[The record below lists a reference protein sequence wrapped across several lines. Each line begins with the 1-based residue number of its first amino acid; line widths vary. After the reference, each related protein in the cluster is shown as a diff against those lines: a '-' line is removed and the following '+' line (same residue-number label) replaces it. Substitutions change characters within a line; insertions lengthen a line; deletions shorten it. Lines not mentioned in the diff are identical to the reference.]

1 MSLKRKR
8 RILAIDDEPSM
19 TEWLKILLEHAGYE
33 VKTALVGTR
42 GEEIFKTWHPD
53 AVITDMMLPDVDGIE
68 LVRKCKQLDPE
79 VEVIVV
85 TGQGNIP
92 RSVEAVKAGAYD
104 FLEKPIDADRL
115 LDKLEKALKQK
126 SLVDENE
133 LLKAKLQDRY
143 KFQNVIGKSKKMQD
157 LFELIESV
165 AASEANIL
173 IQGENGTG
181 KELIA
186 NAIHY
191 NSKRLKGP
199 FIKINCAAIPKDL
212 IESELFG
219 YKRGS
224 FTGATMDKEG
234 LFELAEG
241 GSLLL
246 DEIGE
251 MPSYLQTKL
260 LRVLQEREYRP
271 IGSDRIVHVDFR
283 LICATNIDLETAL
296 REGKLREDLYFRIN
310 TITLRVPPLRE
321 RSEDIPLLCNHFL
334 AKFNERYGRSVRA
347 ISPAAYH
354 LLIRNRWSGNVRELE
369 NAIERA
375 VLVCKTGDIQPA
387 DMPESIRDEVP
398 SVEEFTIPPQRTL
411 AEIEKVAI
419 VQTLMRT
426 NWNKQE
432 AAQIL
437 GLYRPTL
444 YSKMKKHQIL
454 DQRAKPRT
462 VPSVPREPRT
472 TQHGRRAGS

>member
-1 MSLKRKR
+1 M
-8 RILAIDDEPSM
+8 
-19 TEWLKILLEHAGYE
+19 
-33 VKTALVGTR
+33 
-42 GEEIFKTWHPD
+42 
-53 AVITDMMLPDVDGIE
+53 
-68 LVRKCKQLDPE
+68 
-79 VEVIVV
+79 
-85 TGQGNIP
+85 
-92 RSVEAVKAGAYD
+92 
-104 FLEKPIDADRL
+104 
-115 LDKLEKALKQK
+115 
-126 SLVDENE
+126 
-133 LLKAKLQDRY
+133 
-143 KFQNVIGKSKKMQD
+143 IGKSKKMHE

-191 NSKRLKGP
+191 NSKRSKGP

-219 YKRGS
+219 YKKGA
-224 FTGATMDKEG
+224 FTGAGSDKEG
-234 LFELAEG
+234 LFEMAEG

-283 LICATNIDLETAL
+283 LICATNIDLDAAL
-296 REGKLREDLYFRIN
+296 RDGRLREDLYFRIN

-321 RSEDIPLLCNHFL
+321 RTEDLPLLCDHFL
-334 AKFNERYGRSVRA
+334 EKFRTRYQKNVKSLAPGV
-347 ISPAAYH
+347 YH

-375 VLVCKTGDIQPA
+375 VLVTKGSEIGVGDL
-387 DMPESIRDEVP
+387 PESIREESGASAEFVVP
-398 SVEEFTIPPQRTL
+398 PHRTL
-411 AEIEKVAI
+411 AEIEKMAI
-419 VQTLMRT
+419 LQTLQRT
-426 NWNKQE
+426 NFNKQE

-444 YSKMKKHQIL
+444 YSKMKKHDI
-454 DQRAKPRT
+454 REAGKSPRT
-462 VPSVPREPRT
+462 PAGTTPAATSPTAPAPTSPAAPSIV
-472 TQHGRRAGS
+472 S

>member
-1 MSLKRKR
+1 
-8 RILAIDDEPSM
+8 M
-19 TEWLKILLEHAGYE
+19 TEWLKILLEHEGYE
-33 VKTALVGTR
+33 VKTALIGTR
-42 GEEIFKTWHPD
+42 GEEIFRTWRPD
-53 AVITDMMLPDVDGIE
+53 AVVTDMMLPDVDGIE
-68 LVRKCKQLDPE
+68 LVRKFKQLE
-79 VEVIVV
+79 SEAEVIVI

-92 RSVEAVKAGAYD
+92 RSVEAVKAGAFD
-104 FLEKPIDADRL
+104 FLEKPIDAERL
-115 LDKLEKALKQK
+115 LDKLEKAVKQK
-126 SLVDENE
+126 SLMDENE
-133 LLKAKLQDRY
+133 QLKQ
-143 KFQNVIGKSKKMQD
+143 KMQE

-173 IQGENGTG
+173 IQGENGPG

-186 NAIHY
+186 NAIHF
-191 NSKRLKGP
+191 NSKRAKGP

-219 YKRGS
+219 YKKGA

-234 LFELAEG
+234 LFEMAEG

-251 MPSYLQTKL
+251 MPPYLQTKL

-283 LICATNIDLETAL
+283 LICATNIDLDTAL
-296 REGKLREDLYFRIN
+296 RDGKLREDLYFRIN

-321 RSEDIPLLCNHFL
+321 RTEDIPLLCDYFL
-334 AKFNERYGRSVRA
+334 DKFRQRYQKNVKSLAPSV
-347 ISPAAYH
+347 YH
-354 LLIRNRWSGNVRELE
+354 LLIRNRWPGNVRELE

-375 VLVCKTGDIQPA
+375 VLVAKGSEITVGDL
-387 DMPESIRDEVP
+387 PESIR
-398 SVEEFTIPPQRTL
+398 EESTSATDFVIPPHRTL
-411 AEIEKVAI
+411 AEIEKMAI
-419 VQTLMRT
+419 LQTLQRT

-444 YSKMKKHQIL
+444 YSKMKKHDIR
-454 DQRAKPRT
+454 DA
-462 VPSVPREPRT
+462 
-472 TQHGRRAGS
+472 